1 MPVTCGSSLKVHFI
15 QFQLLLEGCS
25 EISIFGLQLLVNDMQ
40 PNPIPTPLH
49 LRHQIPNLFDAL
61 HLRRRWPPSKHLAC
75 LLSKKV
81 LLKKVS
87 KVGVAMSSCHFVDV
101 KQCSIHCL
109 FQFQRGLQSAKGE
122 YFSTHKCQEN
132 LDCFQ
137 SCSPVV
143 SGWL

>member
-40 PNPIPTPLH
+40 PNPIPTPPH

-61 HLRRRWPPSKHLAC
+61 HLQRRWLPSKHFAC

-81 LLKKVS
+81 LLQKVS
-87 KVGVAMSSCHFVDV
+87 KVGIAMSSCHFVDV
-101 KQCSIHCL
+101 KQCSIHSL
-109 FQFQRGLQSAKGE
+109 FQLQRGLQSARGE
-122 YFSTHKCQEN
+122 CLSTHQCPRTPGLLPELFPNRQ
-132 LDCFQ
+132 
-137 SCSPVV
+137 
-143 SGWL
+143 W